1 MNHRNLETYV
11 YSHGSMKEHMY
22 LCEACILRLCRNGL
36 KFFWQACTPKL
47 RSHTGSQV
55 FLIIFLLIIFFCVLN
70 ETKEGEFHL
79 GPNRFFYRPSQ
90 NSYPQGRAHQSLC
103 KSLAPF
109 QIFSWV
115 DSVQPIIKR
124 SHRAEI
130 LLNLRKQQ
138 TISEKFQTWCFRH
151 TWHVQA

>member
-1 MNHRNLETYV
+1 M
-11 YSHGSMKEHMY
+11 YSHGSMKGHMY
-22 LCEACILRLCRNGL
+22 LCEACILHLCRNGL

-47 RSHTGSQV
+47 IPHTGCQV
-55 FLIIFLLIIFFCVLN
+55 FLFIFCLLYFSPCQMRQKRVNFILDPIDFSI
-70 ETKEGEFHL
+70 HL
-79 GPNRFFYRPSQ
+79 HKILIP
-90 NSYPQGRAHQSLC
+90 RAHQSLC

-124 SHRAEI
+124 YHLAEI
-130 LLNLRKQQ
+130 QLNLRKQQ
-138 TISEKFQTWCFRH
+138 TISEKSPTWCFLH